1 MTAFTYEGR
10 PVPPDAREALLG
22 DAATR
27 AWIVRAAVAH
37 PGVAAAVVA
46 AAVSLLDDPA
56 AGARAAALLAL
67 RALSARPQVSAVCDA
82 FFAAP
87 AAFVG
92 VADPLAP
99 GRTLAQ
105 SALAFVTGAAPRTHA
120 GARDLLRR
128 GLAIA
133 ELRAE
138 AWRALA
144 ADDGESP
151 LPHLADLLREHPR
164 LAGPVATQYALVHTA
179 LCERAAQAVAD
190 LPDEP
195 KRAFAAALQKHLL
208 RIHAVKR
215 WVACRRALFG
225 R

>member
-10 PVPPDAREALLG
+10 PVPPDLREALLG
-22 DAATR
+22 DAPTR

-37 PGVAAAVVA
+37 PGLADA
-46 AAVSLLDDPA
+46 LLA
-56 AGARAAALLAL
+56 EAAALVAEPEPLARAVGVQVL
-67 RALSARPQVSAVCDA
+67 RALAARPRVGAVCDA
-82 FFAAP
+82 FAAAP
-87 AAFVG
+87 ERFVG
-92 VADPLAP
+92 VPDPLFP
-99 GRTLAQ
+99 ERTLAQ
-105 SALAFVTGAAPRTHA
+105 SALAFVTEAAPRTHA
-120 GARDLLRR
+120 GARALLRR
-128 GLAIA
+128 GLGVP
-133 ELRAE
+133 ELRVE

-151 LPHLADLLREHPR
+151 LPHLADLIRQHPQ

-179 LCERAAQAVAD
+179 LCERAAHAVAD

-215 WVACRRALFG
+215 WVACRRVLFG
-225 R
+225 K